1 MKISGNLLLCVA
13 LLSLA
18 PCALAQDTLDTL
30 NVSESMKITPLGD
43 GILTTAFTLSAKQFA
58 KWQDKYG
65 QDQGLLRRDMNNNYT
80 GQFETA
86 DWDVKT
92 DNMNR
97 TITVSVRTLGAV
109 IPRGG
114 GVFEFRVPKQ
124 WRGGERN
131 GTTYSYNFVEPI
143 GGGAVAQTNA
153 KLVLPD
159 SASHFV
165 EDKSETGDPV
175 IQYRVPVGGL
185 SGILLWAGI
194 AFVAFGAAAVAVAL
208 TVLKDAPVPPPPP
221 APARA

>member
-1 MKISGNLLLCVA
+1 MKIFRNLLFSVS

-18 PCALAQDTLDTL
+18 PGAFAQDTLDTL
-30 NVSESMKITPLGD
+30 NVSEVMKITPLGD
-43 GILTTAFTLSAKQFA
+43 GVMTTTFTLSAKQFA
-58 KWQDKYG
+58 NWEKKYG

-80 GQFETA
+80 GQFETS

-97 TITVSVRTLGAV
+97 TIAVSVTTRGAV

-131 GTTYSYNFVEPI
+131 GTTYSYNFVEPL
-143 GGGAVAQTNA
+143 GGGGVAQTNA
-153 KLVLPD
+153 KVVLPET
-159 SASHFV
+159 ASHFV

-185 SGILLWAGI
+185 SGILLWAGL
-194 AFVAFGAAAVAVAL
+194 AFVVLGAAAVVVAL
-208 TVLKDAPVPPPPP
+208 TVLKGAAAPPPP

>member
-1 MKISGNLLLCVA
+1 MRIFGNLLLSVS
-13 LLSLA
+13 LLWLA
-18 PCALAQDTLDTL
+18 PGLFAQDTLDTL
-30 NVSESMKITPLGD
+30 NVSETMKVTPLGD

-58 KWQDKYG
+58 KWESKYG

-80 GQFETA
+80 GQFETS

-97 TITVSVRTLGAV
+97 TITVSVKTRGAV

-143 GGGAVAQTNA
+143 GGGGVAQTNA
-153 KLVLPD
+153 KLVLPET
-159 SASHFV
+159 ASRFV

-185 SGILLWAGI
+185 SGVLLWAGI
-194 AFVAFGAAAVAVAL
+194 AFVVLGAAAVVVAL

>member
-1 MKISGNLLLCVA
+1 MRILFKLVLFVS

-18 PCALAQDTLDTL
+18 QGAFAQDTLETF
-30 NVSESMKITPLGD
+30 NVSEVIKVTPLGD
-43 GILTTAFTLSAKQFA
+43 GAMTMTFTLSAKQLA
-58 KWQDKYG
+58 AWQGKYG

-80 GQFETA
+80 GQFET
-86 DWDVKT
+86 DNWDVKT
-92 DNMNR
+92 DSMNR
-97 TITVSVRTLGAV
+97 TITVSVSVRGFV

-143 GGGAVAQTNA
+143 GGGAVGQTNV

-159 SASHFV
+159 TASQFA

-175 IQYRVPVGGL
+175 IQYRVPVGGVG
-185 SGILLWAGI
+185 GILLLAGL
-194 AFVAFGAAAVAVAL
+194 VLLVLGAAVTAIAMTAL
-208 TVLKDAPVPPPPP
+208 KAAPAAGPPH